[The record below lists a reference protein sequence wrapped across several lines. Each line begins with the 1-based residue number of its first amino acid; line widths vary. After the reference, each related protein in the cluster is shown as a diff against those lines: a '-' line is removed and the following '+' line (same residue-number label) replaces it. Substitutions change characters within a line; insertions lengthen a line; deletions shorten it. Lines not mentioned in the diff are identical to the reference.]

1 MSSQQKPPPPPG
13 PPRLGAKL
21 PPPPPSGSVE
31 AGRVQTLE
39 QMVRSIN
46 EKIQHAEVLNGGFT
60 ELKNKVNDIHT
71 TQVKVEMEIKS
82 IRAGEIQLKEKVDE
96 INDAIYDPD
105 NGIYRRIN
113 ESVVLDKQ
121 RDEKLDRA
129 VQELRNVQAD
139 IGPIEKTDEDL
150 KKIAG
155 EDLKELQSIVKTR
168 QIIDRMFW
176 IMATAFV
183 GGGLKLLW
191 DFIASW
197 NS

>member
-1 MSSQQKPPPPPG
+1 MSSQQKPPPPPPG
-13 PPRLGAKL
+13 PRPGTRL
-21 PPPPPSGSVE
+21 PPTSGGTTE

-71 TQVKVEMEIKS
+71 TQVKMEMEMKS
-82 IRAGEIQLKEKVDE
+82 IRVGEIQLKEKVDE

-113 ESVVLDKQ
+113 ESVVLDRQ
-121 RDEKLDRA
+121 RDQKLEQA
-129 VQELRNVQAD
+129 VQELKNVQGDLA
-139 IGPIEKTDEDL
+139 PIEKTDEDL

-176 IMATAFV
+176 IMLTALV
-183 GGGLKLLW
+183 GGGVKLLW
-191 DFIASW
+191 DFISSW

>member
-1 MSSQQKPPPPPG
+1 
-13 PPRLGAKL
+13 
-21 PPPPPSGSVE
+21 
-31 AGRVQTLE
+31 
-39 QMVRSIN
+39 MVRSIN

-60 ELKNKVNDIHT
+60 ELKNKVDDIRT
-71 TQVKVEMEIKS
+71 TQIKMDMELKS
-82 IRAGEIQLKEKVDE
+82 VRAGEIQLKEKVDE

-121 RDEKLDRA
+121 RDEKLDLA
-129 VQELRNVQAD
+129 VQELKNVQVDLA
-139 IGPIEKTDEDL
+139 PIEKTDEDL

-176 IMATAFV
+176 IMLTALV
-183 GGGLKLLW
+183 GGGVKLLW
-191 DFIASW
+191 DFISSW

>member
-13 PPRLGAKL
+13 PRPGTRL
-21 PPPPPSGSVE
+21 PPAGSSTTE

-60 ELKNKVNDIHT
+60 ELKNKVDDIRT
-71 TQVKVEMEIKS
+71 TQIKMDMELKS
-82 IRAGEIQLKEKVDE
+82 VRAGEIQLKEKVDE

-121 RDEKLDRA
+121 RDEKLDLA
-129 VQELRNVQAD
+129 VQELKNVQVDLA
-139 IGPIEKTDEDL
+139 PIEKTDEDL

-176 IMATAFV
+176 IMLTALV
-183 GGGLKLLW
+183 GGGVKLLW
-191 DFIASW
+191 DFISSW